1 MHELGLVISIVKQ
14 IEDYMGQNNLKTV
27 EKLVLQVG
35 KLSEVYPKYLRDV
48 YPIAVEKTKL
58 KHTSLEIE
66 ETPGIGKCTSCDFVY
81 NLVENNNECPVCQNK
96 EFHVISGRE
105 FLIKEIHAY

>member
-1 MHELGLVISIVKQ
+1 MHELGLVINIVKQ
-14 IEDYMGQNNLKTV
+14 IENYMDDNNLTTV

-58 KHTSLEIE
+58 SNTKLLIE
-66 ETPGIGKCTSCDFVY
+66 ETPGIGRCQACDFVY
-81 NLVENNNECPVCQNK
+81 NLVENDNQCPICQNK
-96 EFHVISGRE
+96 QFDIISGRE